1 MAYAR
6 EFAGVEFF
14 SFLPGYLFGMRVTKG
29 CISITTLFSR
39 VSPNQGIFHPNFINT
54 MKRISKVSLLI
65 ALFAALMLAAGCE
78 REAVQPATP
87 TLEGFKTD
95 LSDTSMT
102 EAEFMA
108 LYKRVGEIA
117 QNPPAGQ
124 PQLATIN
131 RRYNVTYGTNATVS
145 IGGAAYNRS
154 ISEWQGGAT
163 AGNVTVSGSIF
174 SGIVAGLPRRVR
186 LVEEVNWFPIH
197 QLIIY
202 LEDQGNYPI
211 YGLIDANTGNY
222 LFLGAGLAGNAQCGA
237 VALGQVSGQVT
248 PNQLNIINGSHGYFA
263 TLACVPAVVAGS
275 VAFYYTGVAIP

>member
-1 MAYAR
+1 
-6 EFAGVEFF
+6 
-14 SFLPGYLFGMRVTKG
+14 
-29 CISITTLFSR
+29 
-39 VSPNQGIFHPNFINT
+39 
-54 MKRISKVSLLI
+54 MKRISKFSLLI

-78 REAVQPATP
+78 REVVQPAAP

-95 LSDTSMT
+95 LSDTTMT

-108 LYKRVGEIA
+108 LYKRIGEIA

-131 RRYNVTYGTNATVS
+131 RRYNITYGPNATVS
-145 IGGAAYNRS
+145 IGGAAYSNP
-154 ISEWQGGAT
+154 ISAWQGGAA

-174 SGIVAGLPRRVR
+174 SEIYAGLPHRIR

-202 LEDQGNYPI
+202 LEDKGNYPI
-211 YGLIDANTGNY
+211 YGLIDSNTGNY
-222 LFLGAGLAGNAQCGA
+222 LFLGAGLAANPQCGA
-237 VALGQVSGQVT
+237 LLIGQVGGQVT
-248 PNQLNIINGSHGYFA
+248 YNQLNIINGSYGYFA
-263 TLACVPAVVAGS
+263 TLACTPAVVAGS